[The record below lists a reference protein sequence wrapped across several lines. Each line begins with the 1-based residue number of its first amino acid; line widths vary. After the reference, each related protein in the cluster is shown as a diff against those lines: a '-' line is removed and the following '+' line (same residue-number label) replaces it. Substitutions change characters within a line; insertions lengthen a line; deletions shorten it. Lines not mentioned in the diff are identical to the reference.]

1 MAMVADD
8 SGNEI
13 KTVQDVLKSEGN
25 DELKFGLL
33 IGLIK
38 LKQVSNKD
46 VVDTLLHLVSVS
58 PTDVVCIY
66 ILCIKSSH
74 CRVIRGPEMCSYID
88 TEVLPD
94 KI

>member
-46 VVDTLLHLVSVS
+46 VVDTLLHLVSAS

-66 ILCIKSSH
+66 ISVHK
-74 CRVIRGPEMCSYID
+74 VQP
-88 TEVLPD
+88 LPCHSWPRD
-94 KI
+94 VFIHRY

>member
-1 MAMVADD
+1 MAVVADD

-38 LKQVSNKD
+38 VSQVSNKD
-46 VVDTLLHLVSVS
+46 VVDTLLRLVSAS
-58 PTDVVCIY
+58 PTDVLFVQMSLLEIPT
-66 ILCIKSSH
+66 H
-74 CRVIRGPEMCSYID
+74 RRVICGQR
-88 TEVLPD
+88 
-94 KI
+94 